1 MPQKRLV
8 GKRCYDHLGGKLGA
22 ALLELYLSNGWMKAE
37 QEEKKTVYSLTE
49 EGAAAFARM
58 GLQVDPEEL

>member
-37 QEEKKTVYSLTE
+37 EEEKKTVYNLTE

-58 GLQVDPEEL
+58 GLPVDPEEL